1 MLQALVVFAFF
12 AVIPVIFIIREIL
25 FLRRIRCCTMPVEG
39 KVTALH
45 EEDFFLLRRRRSL
58 FYVSVQYPWGERV
71 LSGTTE
77 KKFTY
82 DTYGV
87 DLPVTVYVDP
97 DNPEYF
103 ILPRERT
110 VSRNNILGMALELL
124 LLAFLAGMISVEA
137 TERKEQKAFQDKL
150 TEAMLSGDEDA
161 VTEMWEGKVHYS
173 DGEIH

>member
-1 MLQALVVFAFF
+1 MLQALVVFAFL
-12 AVIPVIFIIREIL
+12 AILPVIFIIREIL
-25 FLRRIRCCTMPVEG
+25 FLRRVRCCTLPVEG

-58 FYVSVQYPWGERV
+58 FTVSVQYPWGERI

-97 DNPEYF
+97 DDPEYF
-103 ILPRERT
+103 ILPRERD
-110 VSRNNILGMALELL
+110 VARNNILGLALELL
-124 LLAFLAGMISVEA
+124 LLAFLAGMISHEA
-137 TERKEQKAFQDKL
+137 NEQKQRQAVQDQWL
-150 TEAMLSGDEDA
+150 EDVRSGEVVVFGDN
-161 VTEMWEGKVHYS
+161 VH
-173 DGEIH
+173 